1 MKIGMRHL
9 HLFILLFAASSLLF
23 QLPPE
28 VFASTPSDITATD
41 SKTDGVDSFDALR
54 DAKAVSTF
62 VIGSST
68 YAIVVS
74 NEGVQIIDISDPTAI
89 VAKDNVDEGDTDS
102 NGNTFTELD
111 SLSSVDTFV
120 IGSSTYAIIGDIS
133 NGDIQIIDISDPTD
147 ILATDTA
154 TDIVQTGDDPD
165 IVGFECMAQVR
176 SVATF
181 VIGSSTYAIV
191 GSDTDRGVQMIDVS
205 DPTDIV
211 AKDNI
216 CDPDLG
222 GNFTAYSIDTYTI
235 DSSTYA
241 VIASLIDDSVQIIDI
256 SDPAAIVAKDKVTDG
271 DTDSNGD
278 TFTLLNRPV
287 GIATFVIGSSTY
299 AIIVSTVFDTVQIID
314 ISDPA
319 AIVAK
324 GTATHGAV
332 FEELDGAKGVDTFVI
347 DSNTYAIV
355 ASESGDGVQIIELNT
370 DTTSPTVTITS
381 SSGDSGDST
390 SSTTLSYTATFS
402 ESVSNFV
409 VGDITVTGTANDG
422 SPAASN
428 FAGFGTTYTFDVVQG
443 SSEGTVLVLSL
454 IHI

>member
-28 VFASTPSDITATD
+28 AFASTPSDITATD
-41 SKTDGVDSFDALR
+41 SETDGVNSFDALR
-54 DAKAVSTF
+54 DPKAVSTF

-68 YAIVVS
+68 YAIVAS
-74 NEGVQIIDISDPTAI
+74 NDGVQIIDISDPTAI
-89 VAKDNVDEGDTDS
+89 VAKDNVDDGDTDS

-111 SLSSVDTFV
+111 GPSSVDTFV

-133 NGDIQIIDISDPTD
+133 NGDVQIIDISDPTD

-154 TDIVQTGDDPD
+154 TDIVQSGDDPGF
-165 IVGFECMAQVR
+165 VGFECMTQVR

-191 GSDTDRGVQMIDVS
+191 GSDSDRGVQMIDIS

-216 CDPDLG
+216 CNPDLG

-241 VIASLIDDSVQIIDI
+241 VIASLVEGSVQIIDI
-256 SDPAAIVAKDKVTDG
+256 SNPAAIVAKDKVDDG

-278 TFTLLNRPV
+278 TFDKLSKPL

-299 AIIVSTVFDTVQIID
+299 AIELWRTGFD
-314 ISDPA
+314 
-319 AIVAK
+319 
-324 GTATHGAV
+324 
-332 FEELDGAKGVDTFVI
+332 
-347 DSNTYAIV
+347 
-355 ASESGDGVQIIELNT
+355 
-370 DTTSPTVTITS
+370 
-381 SSGDSGDST
+381 
-390 SSTTLSYTATFS
+390 
-402 ESVSNFV
+402 
-409 VGDITVTGTANDG
+409 
-422 SPAASN
+422 
-428 FAGFGTTYTFDVVQG
+428 
-443 SSEGTVLVLSL
+443 SSETA
-454 IHI
+454 